1 MSKPLIFALS
11 DTLFHIVHKNITCQD
26 DGAVAN
32 RDCMHKSP
40 IYPLPREILLCASSF
55 PPQYDKRPKTSR
67 VERKNN
73 RGKWDVFSHKY
84 GDR

>member
-26 DGAVAN
+26 DGVVAN

-40 IYPLPREILLCASSF
+40 IYPLPREILLCASAF
-55 PPQYDKRPKTSR
+55 PPQYDRRPKTSR
-67 VERKNN
+67 VEKKQQRQM
-73 RGKWDVFSHKY
+73 GFFSHTY